1 MSQTTQTK
9 ACIPA
14 IPSVVIGHVAITR
27 RHIAT
32 MITTLQQAAEELDE
46 FTDPIEEDAEPRLPH
61 SKVDAALA
69 ETKKTLAK
77 TTLASRRLVLAAQR
91 TGCLPPTATQLVAQA
106 LRMTNDDV
114 ADLDPNFDKAVAAVG
129 LDFKMMDLSRVPHR
143 DIAAL
148 LLKYAAGR
156 GIAQRNPSRVAALAE
171 AEEAI
176 TKAWTKY
183 AAKNAALPEDPAY
196 DCKLWLRSD
205 YLHPSVAEA
214 IKKLTA

>member
-1 MSQTTQTK
+1 MTTQTPTK
-9 ACIPA
+9 AFPA

-32 MITTLQQAAEELDE
+32 MIVTLQQAAEELDE
-46 FTDPIEEDAEPRLPH
+46 FTDPVEEDAEPRLPH
-61 SKVDAALA
+61 RKVDAALA

-91 TGCLPPTATQLVAQA
+91 TGCLPPTATQLVAQV

-114 ADLDPNFDKAVAAVG
+114 AALDPNFDKAVAAVG
-129 LDFKMMDLSRVPHR
+129 LDFKAMDLSRVPHR

-156 GIAQRNPSRVAALAE
+156 GIAQQNLRVAALAE
-171 AEEAI
+171 VEEAI

-183 AAKNAALPEDPAY
+183 ATKHAALPEDPAY

-205 YLHPSVAEA
+205 YLYPVVAEE